1 MSVVQPPPG
10 LGELLRLTRRKL
22 GLTLREV
29 CKRLAERGE
38 QLPPSTLSRIEQG
51 KLDPSVRRL
60 FLLLELYD
68 VPAFV
73 ASELVKQASRGTE
86 AHVVS
91 GSGSPRGTQ
100 SKV

>member
-1 MSVVQPPPG
+1 MPVVQPPPG

-29 CKRLAERGE
+29 CRRLAERGE
-38 QLPPSTLSRIEQG
+38 QVPPSTLSRIEQG
-51 KLDPSVRRL
+51 KLEPNVRRL

-73 ASELVKQASRGTE
+73 ASELVKQASRGPA
-86 AHVVS
+86 AHAKS
-91 GSGSPRGTQ
+91 GSRPARGTQ